1 MKSRIFIFVISLMA
15 LAIFYGCSNSGGGHF
30 INQTGDVD
38 LTSREGVISEQGR
51 LSASITFP
59 SGAKIE
65 TLEANTLTPGI
76 KVIAT
81 EESTKSN
88 SKNKAYF
95 NNYII
100 V

>member
-1 MKSRIFIFVISLMA
+1 MKPRLIIFVISLMA

-38 LTSREGVISEQGR
+38 LTSREGVINEQGR

-76 KVIAT
+76 
-81 EESTKSN
+81 STTPSPPIPKCLSDN
-88 SKNKAYF
+88 FS
-95 NNYII
+95 I
-100 V
+100 